1 MSGAIFRHHRSALL
15 DDCCSRQRP
24 SRRASRP
31 PCKTCCGTWRN
42 RHGPRHR
49 QTHVRDCRFD
59 GACYLELLWKDLR
72 IRVLYTEGDA
82 GHQTPAVMSVADATR
97 SDELIEAH
105 GKYRGEAVS
114 VQDSGSWIKV
124 ISSDGAETISA
135 PSTPRGP
142 VSSIRGRSL
151 TFSISGG
158 KPSLGHPLEYQV
170 ELNEQYFAVPAG
182 DATWR
187 LAHT

>member
-1 MSGAIFRHHRSALL
+1 MSGGIFRHHRSALL

-31 PCKTCCGTWRN
+31 PCKIAAESSGTATVRGVVKRTCGTAVSMVPAIWN
-42 RHGPRHR
+42 SYG
-49 QTHVRDCRFD
+49 
-59 GACYLELLWKDLR
+59 KDLR

-82 GHQTPAVMSVADATR
+82 GHQNPAVMSVADATR
-97 SDELIEAH
+97 FGELIEAH

-135 PSTPRGP
+135 PSTPRGAG
-142 VSSIRGRSL
+142 VL
-151 TFSISGG
+151 
-158 KPSLGHPLEYQV
+158 YQ
-170 ELNEQYFAVPAG
+170 A
-182 DATWR
+182 
-187 LAHT
+187 